1 MIDLRSDT
9 VTKPTKAMRQ
19 AMSEAPVGDDV
30 YGDDPT
36 LNELEKI
43 AASMVGKEAALFVPS
58 GTMGNQIALMT
69 HTRKG
74 DEVILGAHSH
84 IKTYEVGAA
93 AVLSSV
99 NFHTIEETRGAMP
112 SESIEEAIRDK
123 DIHFPDTALI
133 CLENA
138 HGTGVVL
145 PVDYM
150 KNVRKIARNNNI
162 PMHLD
167 GARLFN
173 AASALDVP
181 VTSITSQV
189 DSVMFCLSKG
199 LASPVG
205 SILAGDKAFIDRARK
220 YRKMLGGGMRQA
232 GVLAAAGLISLKEM
246 TKRLHSDHAN
256 ATYLA
261 NQLNTLEGFE
271 VNMDARDINMVFVKS
286 SYNLN
291 LLKKPLES
299 KGILLGGYKGEYMRM
314 VTHNDIAKED
324 IDTLIEAMKSEL
336 GIT

>member
-1 MIDLRSDT
+1 
-9 VTKPTKAMRQ
+9 MRK
-19 AMSEAPVGDDV
+19 AMSEAHVGDDV

-36 LNELEKI
+36 INELEKT

-58 GTMGNQIALMT
+58 GTMGNQIALMS

-112 SESIEEAIRDK
+112 IEAIKEAIREE
-123 DIHFPDTALI
+123 DIHFPNTSLI

-138 HGTGVVL
+138 HGSGVVL
-145 PVDYM
+145 PLDYM
-150 KNVRKIARNNNI
+150 EGVKKLADDHAI
-162 PMHLD
+162 PVHLD

-173 AASALDVP
+173 AATALDVP
-181 VTSITSQV
+181 VTALTKQV

-205 SILAGDKAFIDRARK
+205 SILAGDKAFIDRARR

-232 GVLAAAGLISLKEM
+232 GILAAAGLISLKEM
-246 TKRLHSDHAN
+246 SKRLHIDHDN

-286 SYNLN
+286 AYNLN
-291 LLKKPLES
+291 LLKKPLEE
-299 KGILLGGYKGEYMRM
+299 KEILLGDYKGDFMRM
-314 VTHNDIAKED
+314 VTHHGIAKED
-324 IDTLIEAMKSEL
+324 IDTLVEAIKSEL
-336 GIT
+336 NI